1 MRALLIAALLSLA
14 LPSTLQAQAAADS
27 DFAEGAQPTD
37 PAYDAALPVIARHRA
52 FLPVSVDLSS
62 RMPEVGN
69 QGSLGSCM
77 AWAVGYAARSYYSLA
92 LEGRDIHRN
101 ANLASPSYIYHL
113 ARTGSC
119 ADGSNIPHTID
130 VLKKGAL
137 SLRDYPYSEAC
148 QPPPNATMIAK
159 ATDFQVRGV
168 KRVDFTNVDNIKG
181 QLAQSNPVIFQ
192 FMDSKG
198 FMAHRGPGVFNEP
211 LPPGQPTYHE
221 LVFVGYDDR
230 RQALRLI
237 NSWGTGWGDHGYA
250 WLSYD
255 LVKTRLNHAYVLDV
269 APSQQLIAR
278 TDPTPPRP
286 QPAPPPVA
294 PQRPPSPPVTQR
306 PPSPPPMQQTQVA
319 PPPQPARPAPQV
331 PPPPPVAPQRPPAPP
346 PVQPTQLA
354 PPPPPPPP
362 QPVQPVPQVPPPSPP
377 PVRKADLS
385 DLPNLSC
392 ARVAVQQSNGSNTL
406 VGFVGY
412 QTDLDLVHEIAR
424 NVPNTSADG
433 VLLTPWPQ
441 CEALLTLEKPLTATD
456 SPTLA
461 INSSDLHAG
470 ENLNITVRSPAQISY
485 LYVAYIQA
493 DGSVVPLV
501 QPQGAVPQP
510 TLPNQTLMFGDG
522 LDNRPK
528 FTVSAPFGPE
538 MIIALASRSPLF
550 DATLPAVETERD
562 FLSALRR
569 ALIYKPSPGLPD
581 REVTAAIKML
591 NTSAR

>member
-1 MRALLIAALLSLA
+1 MRALLTATLLLLGLS
-14 LPSTLQAQAAADS
+14 STLQAQTPAVADS

-37 PAYDAALPVIARHRA
+37 PAYDAGLPVIARHRA
-52 FLPVSVDLSS
+52 FLPVSVDLTS

-77 AWAVGYAARSYYSLA
+77 AWAVGYAARSYYSLS

-101 ANLASPSYIYHL
+101 VNLASPNYIYHL

-119 ADGSNIPHTID
+119 AEGSNIPRTID
-130 VLKKGAL
+130 VMKKGAL
-137 SLRDYPYSEAC
+137 SLRDYPYSDAC
-148 QPPPNATMIAK
+148 LPPPAATLVAK

-168 KRVDFTNVDNIKG
+168 KRVDFTSVDNIKG
-181 QLAQSNPVIFQ
+181 QLAQSNPVVFQ

-198 FMAHRGPGVFNEP
+198 FMQHRGPGVFNEP
-211 LPPGQPTYHE
+211 LPPGAPTYHE
-221 LVFVGYDDR
+221 MVFVGYDDR

-237 NSWGTGWGDHGYA
+237 NSWGTNWGDHGYA

-269 APSQQLIAR
+269 APPQQLIAR

-294 PQRPPSPPVTQR
+294 PQRPPSPPPVQQTQVTPRPTPQVTPPTPVAPER
-306 PPSPPPMQQTQVA
+306 PPAPPPVQQTQVA
-319 PPPQPARPAPQV
+319 PPPTPQ
-331 PPPPPVAPQRPPAPP
+331 
-346 PVQPTQLA
+346 
-354 PPPPPPPP
+354 P
-362 QPVQPVPQVPPPSPP
+362 QPVQPPPQAPPAPPSPP
-377 PVRKADLS
+377 PTRKADLS

-392 ARVAVQQSNGSNTL
+392 ARVAVQQANGRNTL

-441 CEALLTLEKPLTATD
+441 CEALLTLEKPLTASD

-461 INSSDLHAG
+461 INSSDLRAG

-510 TLPNQTLMFGDG
+510 TLPNQTLVFGDG

-528 FTVSAPFGPE
+528 FTVSAPFGSE

-550 DATLPAVETERD
+550 DATLPAVETERE

-569 ALIYKPSPGLPD
+569 ALIYKPSPDLPD